1 MNTRAEKLAN
11 KAARR
16 DRWFIEANTSERIA
30 KILEVGL
37 HRTRRVSMTDP
48 ITNKKIDY
56 REYII
61 PSLSA

>member
-1 MNTRAEKLAN
+1 MNTRVEKLTN
-11 KAARR
+11 KTARR

-37 HRTRRVSMTDP
+37 HRTREVNMTNPLTKKSMR
-48 ITNKKIDY
+48 Y